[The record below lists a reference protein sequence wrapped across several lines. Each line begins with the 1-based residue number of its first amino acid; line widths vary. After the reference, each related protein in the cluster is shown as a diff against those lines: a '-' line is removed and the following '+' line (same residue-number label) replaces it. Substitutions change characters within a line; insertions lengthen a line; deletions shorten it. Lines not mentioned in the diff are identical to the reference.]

1 MTLRHRQRGGATVE
15 LVLTV
20 PVLLLLVMLIV
31 QLGLYWHANHVAQ
44 AAAQEGVRA
53 ARMTDGNAQT
63 GRERAQAFVTSA
75 APTLLHDVG
84 ITATRDNQTAT
95 VHVHATVQAVVPGLS
110 LAVDV
115 ESRSPTEHFQ
125 GAAP

>member
-1 MTLRHRQRGGATVE
+1 MKRPHQRGGATVE

-20 PVLLLLVMLIV
+20 PVLLLLVMLVV

-53 ARMTDGNAQT
+53 ARVVDGSADA
-63 GRERAQAFVTSA
+63 GRERAQAFVARA

-84 ITATRDNQTAT
+84 VNATRDGQTAT
-95 VHVHATVQAVVPGLS
+95 VRVHGTVQALVPGLS
-110 LAVDV
+110 LGVDV
-115 ESRSPTEHFQ
+115 QSRGPTEHFQ
-125 GAAP
+125 GSP